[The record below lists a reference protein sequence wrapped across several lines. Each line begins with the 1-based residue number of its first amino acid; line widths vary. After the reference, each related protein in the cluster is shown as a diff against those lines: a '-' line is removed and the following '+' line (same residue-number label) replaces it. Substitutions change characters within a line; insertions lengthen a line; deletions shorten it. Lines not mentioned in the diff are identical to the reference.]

1 MDLNKITKGKSI
13 PLGIIIIIITYLI
26 SGLST
31 SVAPFILF
39 TGILIGLMNNDEISE
54 AAVASFLSS
63 LIASVIIIIISLGLM
78 TTSYGFQYVSY
89 FAGPYVLYGI
99 MYIVAGV
106 IGGIIGY
113 YISNEIDINY

>member
-1 MDLNKITKGKSI
+1 
-13 PLGIIIIIITYLI
+13 
-26 SGLST
+26 
-31 SVAPFILF
+31 
-39 TGILIGLMNNDEISE
+39 MNNDEISE